1 MKMIDDTPLGNPYD
15 IMQLLKKITVYCRK
29 CEDLELDYEPY
40 IDKTELILILKQFEC
55 VLDNKEKIKRK
66 E

>member
-15 IMQLLKKITVYCRK
+15 IMQLLKKIITYCRK